1 MIEDFDLKELNNFIH
16 LLKSAKDDISIESYI
31 YIKNLL
37 NRIEFD
43 LPCTIYSKGTIF
55 IRTRVH
61 TESQILFKKVNELS
75 YIEDIQ
81 KITKF
86 GRANEPGQSIFYCSD
101 IELVSLAETNQIARE
116 QKDKEFEYSTTG
128 YWISTED
135 IVAVSLL
142 TNENLRGKHSEID
155 IMSTD
160 FEDLVK
166 AQNDENAQVVS
177 ELLQFL
183 SKEFSTLY
191 EGNSNNYK
199 ITTAFANY
207 IYETVNNADGI
218 LYPSTMYP
226 NEGFNFAFKP
236 EVIEKKMQFVYA
248 HRTKLEKC
256 GDKKYELTEQ
266 IFSKVNKEKRDV
278 IEWE

>member
-128 YWISTED
+128 QSTHP
-135 IVAVSLL
+135 
-142 TNENLRGKHSEID
+142 TNLIAESKFAWKNL
-155 IMSTD
+155 
-160 FEDLVK
+160 
-166 AQNDENAQVVS
+166 
-177 ELLQFL
+177 
-183 SKEFSTLY
+183 
-191 EGNSNNYK
+191 
-199 ITTAFANY
+199 
-207 IYETVNNADGI
+207 
-218 LYPSTMYP
+218 
-226 NEGFNFAFKP
+226 
-236 EVIEKKMQFVYA
+236 KKQL
-248 HRTKLEKC
+248 RTK
-256 GDKKYELTEQ
+256 
-266 IFSKVNKEKRDV
+266 IF
-278 IEWE
+278 